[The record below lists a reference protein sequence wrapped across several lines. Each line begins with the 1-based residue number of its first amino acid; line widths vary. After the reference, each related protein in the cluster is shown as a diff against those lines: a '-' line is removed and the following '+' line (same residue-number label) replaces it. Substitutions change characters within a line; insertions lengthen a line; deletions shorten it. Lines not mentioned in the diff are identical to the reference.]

1 MPNTNKPAETN
12 APKRATPALSLLV
25 QPAEQRQRNVNAEQF
40 FALADRWLKALQ
52 AFASDTGQRVT
63 WEIVELKKSSAFVQ
77 VRPVE
82 PQTRKPVPALVRKWD
97 SGLREVERTGRPP
110 RNFTAN
116 SLGALQEFVRSV
128 PPDSAVTLG
137 DGSKKKPLTITAKTQ
152 RRVEEAVA
160 AVSATVPAEY
170 SVRGKLRGRL
180 AILNSW
186 NPAERHFRLQIPL
199 APGKPVTCT
208 YKDEHLVSELGSE
221 FEGVVEVEGLLHY
234 RREEVWP
241 HRAEVDAIRVLSR
254 EKVASL
260 KDLVGLLPLP
270 EGQDSVS
277 YIRSLRDA
285 D

>member
-160 AVSATVPAEY
+160 AVCSTVPAEY

-186 NPAERHFRLQIPL
+186 NPAERSFRLQIPL

-208 YKDEHLVSELGSE
+208 YKDEHLVSELGSG
-221 FEGVVEVEGLLHY
+221 FEGVIEVEGLLHY

-241 HRAEVDAIRVLSR
+241 HRAEVDAIRVLAR
-254 EKVASL
+254 EKVTSL
-260 KDLVGLLPLP
+260 RDLVGLLPLP